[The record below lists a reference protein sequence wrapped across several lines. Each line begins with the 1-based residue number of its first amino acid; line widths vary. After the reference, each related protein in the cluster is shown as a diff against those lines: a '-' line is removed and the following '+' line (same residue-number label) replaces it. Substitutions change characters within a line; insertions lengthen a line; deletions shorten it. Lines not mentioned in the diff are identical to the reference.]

1 MSKGKFISKIKEM
14 FSNEENIT
22 VSASTNEEVFD
33 TEDTT
38 VSGQTKE
45 TFLDVATDEGVMVR
59 ISEPVEINSTVEVID
74 EEGNVV
80 GNAPDGEHLVEGIKV
95 IVLDG
100 VISEII
106 QPEQEEV
113 VEEEVVEEASAPE
126 VTFATEES
134 VSELSSKIVEMES
147 LLKEA
152 NDTIKGLVESFSKFS
167 KEPNT
172 DSTKKEAK
180 FSSDSKSGL
189 MSKEDKIKFF
199 SNRKRK

>member
-38 VSGQTKE
+38 VSGETKE
-45 TFLDVATDEGVMVR
+45 AFLDVTTDEGVMVR
-59 ISEPVEINSTVEVID
+59 ISEPVEVGSTVEVID
-74 EEGNVV
+74 EEGEVV
-80 GNAPDGEHLVEGIKV
+80 GNAPDGEHLVEGIRV

-100 VISEII
+100 LISEII

-113 VEEEVVEEASAPE
+113 VEEEEVVEASTPE
-126 VTFATEES
+126 VAFATEES
-134 VSELSSKIVEMES
+134 VNELKTTLEEMKS
-147 LLKEA
+147 LLSEREEVI
-152 NDTIKGLVESFSKFS
+152 NGLIESFSKFS
-167 KEPNT
+167 KQPNEEP
-172 DSTKKEAK
+172 TKKETK
-180 FSSDSKSGL
+180 FSDNTKSI